1 MGYGGGMFAPE
12 EIRYLESLPAVCAV
26 TANRITYAEAFK
38 RHCLRRYREGASP
51 VRLFREAGLDP
62 DLIGRK
68 RIERCFERW
77 RKAERSL
84 LGDGRRRYGGSGRSD
99 VFAEPS
105 DAFTEWADGFAQRE
119 ENPDRFIVDPQ
130 RRVIVMPLDDKPQPD
145 IRDALIA
152 QQIRRIDE
160 LTREVDMLRAM
171 LAAARRQREE
181 SATPASA
188 PPTSAPPVPPPSS
201 APVSTSCIARVAPQ
215 GSVLRRRAS
224 RVGNRRPVAGGRR
237 PAMGGRRP
245 AMGGRRPHAGAR
257 RPAAGGCR
265 PGSGGRHPDAGRPSS
280 GRGRASS
287 GHGKIR
293 R

>member
-84 LGDGRRRYGGSGRSD
+84 LGDGRRRYGGNGRSD

-201 APVSTSCIARVAPQ
+201 APVSTSCIAPVAPQ
-215 GSVLRRRAS
+215 GTVLRRRAS

-245 AMGGRRPHAGAR
+245 HTGAR
-257 RPAAGGCR
+257 HAAAGGCR
-265 PGSGGRHPDAGRPSS
+265 PSMGGRRPDAGRSSS
-280 GRGRASS
+280 GCGMASS

>member
-84 LGDGRRRYGGSGRSD
+84 LGDGRRRYGGNGRSD

-245 AMGGRRPHAGAR
+245 HTGAR
-257 RPAAGGCR
+257 HAAAGGCR
-265 PGSGGRHPDAGRPSS
+265 PSMGGRRPDAGRSSS
-280 GRGRASS
+280 GCGMASS

>member
-84 LGDGRRRYGGSGRSD
+84 LGDGRRRYGGNGRSD

-105 DAFTEWADGFAQRE
+105 DAFTEWADGSAKRE

-245 AMGGRRPHAGAR
+245 HTGAR
-257 RPAAGGCR
+257 HAAAGGCR
-265 PGSGGRHPDAGRPSS
+265 PSMGGRRPDAGRSSS
-280 GRGRASS
+280 GCGMASS